1 MRKGETMTQGRAIDT
16 GLQHPRVGAAPG
28 GEPVTPPIYQSST
41 YILPTPELGAE
52 IAASWHPQRFYTR
65 YGSRNVAQVEALVAE
80 LEGAESA
87 VAVAS
92 GMAAIAAA
100 ILAHVRA
107 GDHVVAQTA
116 HYTAALSLFAE
127 WLPRQGIEVTQ
138 VAQTDLDAFAQ
149 AIGPKTCLVY
159 TETPT
164 NPTMALT
171 DLEAVS
177 ALARAQGAIVVTDS
191 TFASSF
197 NQLPLTLGVD
207 LVVHSATKYL
217 NGHSD
222 VTAGIVAGPRKLIE
236 PIWEYARVHGPVLH
250 PMEAW
255 LLGRGLK
262 TYALR
267 MRQHNQS
274 GVLVAEALAKAS
286 GVARV
291 HYPGLA
297 SHPQHELARRQ
308 MPGGFGGMLSF
319 EVVGSTAEQRFKR
332 AQMVLRNVR
341 LCTSAVSLGGAE
353 TLITHPASMIF
364 SHQSPEQLAAA
375 GVEPGLLRLS
385 VGLEHHQDIVDDLT
399 SALSGIGG

>member
-1 MRKGETMTQGRAIDT
+1 MRKGETMTQDRRAIDT
-16 GLQHPRVGAAPG
+16 RLQHPRVDAAPG
-28 GEPVTPPIYQSST
+28 GEPVSRPIYQSST

-52 IAASWHPQRFYTR
+52 ISASWHPQRFYTR
-65 YGSRNVAQVEALVAE
+65 YGSPNVAQVEALVAE

-87 VAVAS
+87 VAVGS
-92 GMAAIAAA
+92 GMAAIAAS

-127 WLPRQGIEVTQ
+127 WLPRQGVAVTQ
-138 VAQTDLDAFAQ
+138 IDQTDLDAFAQ
-149 AIGPKTCLVY
+149 AIGPNTRLVY

-177 ALARAQGAIVVTDS
+177 ALARARGALVVTDN
-191 TFASSF
+191 TFTSSF

-207 LVVHSATKYL
+207 LVVHSVTKYL

-222 VTAGIVAGPRKLIE
+222 VTAGIAAGPRKLIE
-236 PIWEYARVHGPVLH
+236 PVWEYARVHGPVLH

-274 GVLVAEALAKAS
+274 GTLVAEALAKAS
-286 GVARV
+286 GVAKV

-297 SHPQHELARRQ
+297 SHPQHELGRRQ

-319 EVVGSTAEQRFKR
+319 VVEGSTAQERFKR
-332 AQMVLRNVR
+332 AQRVLRNVQ
-341 LCTSAVSLGGAE
+341 LCTSAVSLGGTE

-364 SHQSPEQLAAA
+364 SHHSPDQLAAA

-385 VGLEHHQDIVDDLT
+385 VGLEDHNDIVDDLA
-399 SALSGIGG
+399 SALSG

>member
-1 MRKGETMTQGRAIDT
+1 MQARRRIDT
-16 GLQHPRVGAAPG
+16 RLQHPNVAARG
-28 GEPVTPPIYQSST
+28 GEPVSSPVYQSST
-41 YILPTPELGAE
+41 YVLPTPEMGAE

-65 YGSRNVAQVEALVAE
+65 YGSPNVAQVETQVAE
-80 LEGAESA
+80 LEGAECA
-87 VAVAS
+87 VAVGS
-92 GMAAIAAA
+92 GMAAISAA
-100 ILAHVRA
+100 ILSHVRA

-116 HYTAALSLFAE
+116 HYTAALSLLAD
-127 WLPRQGIEVTQ
+127 WLPRQGVTVTQ
-138 VAQTDLDAFAQ
+138 VGQTDIEAFRR
-149 AIGPKTCLVY
+149 AIGPKTRLVY

-177 ALARAQGAIVVTDS
+177 ALAHAQGAIVVTDN

-222 VTAGIVAGPRKLIE
+222 VTAGVVVGPSKLVE
-236 PIWEYARVHGPVLH
+236 PVWEYARVHGPVLH

-274 GVLVAEALAKAS
+274 GALVAEALAKVS
-286 GVARV
+286 GVAKV

-308 MPGGFGGMLSF
+308 MLGGFGGMMSF
-319 EVVGSTAEQRFKR
+319 VVEGSTAQERFAR
-332 AQMVLRNVR
+332 AQRVLRNVR
-341 LCTSAVSLGGAE
+341 LCISAASLGGTE

-364 SHQSPEQLAAA
+364 SHQSPDQLSAL

-385 VGLEHHQDIVDDLT
+385 VGLEHYQDIVDDLT
-399 SALSGIGG
+399 HALTSVGD

>member
-1 MRKGETMTQGRAIDT
+1 MPDRRGIDT
-16 GLQHPRVGAAPG
+16 RLQHPRVGEAPG
-28 GEPVTPPIYQSST
+28 GEPVTSPIYQSST

-65 YGSRNVAQVEALVAE
+65 YGSPNVAQVEAIVAE

-87 VAVAS
+87 VAVGS

-100 ILAHVRA
+100 ILSHVRG

-127 WLPRQGIEVTQ
+127 WLPRQGVAVTQ
-138 VAQTDLDAFAQ
+138 VDQTDIEAFRR
-149 AIGPKTCLVY
+149 AIGPKTRLVY

-171 DLEAVS
+171 DLEAVA
-177 ALARAQGAIVVTDS
+177 ALARAQGAIVVTDN

-222 VTAGIVAGPRKLIE
+222 VTAGVVVGPRTLIE
-236 PIWEYARVHGPVLH
+236 PVWEYARVHGPVLH

-274 GVLVAEALAKAS
+274 GALVAEALAKTS
-286 GVARV
+286 GIAKVY
-291 HYPGLA
+291 YPGLA
-297 SHPQHELARRQ
+297 SHPQHDLARRQ
-308 MPGGFGGMLSF
+308 MPSGYGGMLSF
-319 EVVGSTAEQRFKR
+319 EVAGPTADGRFKR
-332 AQMVLRNVR
+332 AQAVLKNVR
-341 LCTSAVSLGGAE
+341 LCTSAASLGGTE

-364 SHQSPEQLAAA
+364 SHQSPDQLAAA

-399 SALSGIGG
+399 FALSGIDN

>member
-1 MRKGETMTQGRAIDT
+1 MTQDGRTIDT
-16 GLQHPRVGAAPG
+16 RLQHPRLAAAPG
-28 GEPVTPPIYQSST
+28 GEPVTSPIYQSST
-41 YILPTPELGAE
+41 YVLPTPELGAE

-65 YGSRNVAQVEALVAE
+65 YGSPNVAHIETIVAD

-87 VAVAS
+87 VAVGS

-116 HYTAALSLFAE
+116 HYTAALSLFAD
-127 WLPRQGIEVTQ
+127 WLPRQGVAVTQ
-138 VAQTDLDAFAQ
+138 VAQTDIEAFAD
-149 AIGPKTCLVY
+149 AISPKTRLVY
-159 TETPT
+159 LETPT
-164 NPTMALT
+164 NPTLALT
-171 DLEAVS
+171 DLKAVS
-177 ALARAQGAIVVTDS
+177 ALAHAQGALVVTDN

-197 NQLPLTLGVD
+197 NQLPLALGVD

-222 VTAGIVAGPRKLIE
+222 VTAGVVAGPRKLIE
-236 PIWEYARVHGPVLH
+236 PVWEYARVHGPVLH

-255 LLGRGLK
+255 LLERGLK

-274 GVLVAEALAKAS
+274 GALVAEALAKAKAG
-286 GVARV
+286 GVAEV

-308 MPGGFGGMLSF
+308 MPGGFGGMMSF
-319 EVVGSTAEQRFKR
+319 VVEGSTAEARFKR
-332 AQMVLRNVR
+332 AQTVLRKVR
-341 LCTSAVSLGGAE
+341 LCTSAASLGGTE
-353 TLITHPASMIF
+353 TLITHPTSMIF
-364 SHQSPEQLAAA
+364 SHQSPDQLAAL

-385 VGLEHHQDIVDDLT
+385 VGLEYHEDIVDDLT
-399 SALSGIGG
+399 SALAG

>member
-1 MRKGETMTQGRAIDT
+1 MKRDERRIDT
-16 GLQHPRVGAAPG
+16 KLQHPSVGAARG
-28 GEPVTPPIYQSST
+28 GEPVSSPVYQSST
-41 YILPTPELGAE
+41 YVLPTPELGAE

-65 YGSRNVAQVEALVAE
+65 YGSPNVAQVEAQVAE
-80 LEGAESA
+80 LEGAESV
-87 VAVAS
+87 VAVGS

-100 ILAHVRA
+100 ILSHVRA

-116 HYTAALSLFAE
+116 HYTAALSLLAD
-127 WLPRQGIEVTQ
+127 WLPRQGVTVTQ
-138 VAQTDLDAFAQ
+138 VDQTDLEAFRR
-149 AIGPKTCLVY
+149 AIGPKTRLVY

-177 ALARAQGAIVVTDS
+177 ALARAQGAIVVTDN

-207 LVVHSATKYL
+207 IVVHSATKYL

-222 VTAGIVAGPRKLIE
+222 VTAGVVAGPRKLIE
-236 PIWEYARVHGPVLH
+236 PVWEYARVHGPVLH

-267 MRQHNQS
+267 MRQHNLS
-274 GVLVAEALAKAS
+274 GALVAEALAKVS
-286 GVARV
+286 GVAKV

-308 MPGGFGGMLSF
+308 MPGGFGGMMSF
-319 EVVGSTAEQRFKR
+319 EVEGSTAEARFMR
-332 AQMVLRNVR
+332 AQSVLRNVR
-341 LCTSAVSLGGAE
+341 LCISAASLGGTE

-364 SHQSPEQLAAA
+364 SHQSPDQLSAV

-385 VGLEHHQDIVDDLT
+385 VGLEYHQDIVDDLT
-399 SALSGIGG
+399 YALSGVGD

>member
-1 MRKGETMTQGRAIDT
+1 MS
-16 GLQHPRVGAAPG
+16 P
-28 GEPVTPPIYQSST
+28 
-41 YILPTPELGAE
+41 
-52 IAASWHPQRFYTR
+52 SWK
-65 YGSRNVAQVEALVAE
+65 
-80 LEGAESA
+80 GAESA
-87 VAVAS
+87 VAVGS

-127 WLPRQGIEVTQ
+127 WLPRQGVEVTQ

-149 AIGPKTCLVY
+149 AIGPKTRLVY

-177 ALARAQGAIVVTDS
+177 ALARAQGAIVVTDN

-222 VTAGIVAGPRKLIE
+222 VTAGIVVGSRKLIE
-236 PIWEYARVHGPVLH
+236 PVWEYARVHGPVLH

-262 TYALR
+262 TYAL
-267 MRQHNQS
+267 QDAPAQS
-274 GVLVAEALAKAS
+274 IGGSCRRSACEGERRREGPLS
-286 GVARV
+286 R
-291 HYPGLA
+291 PRLA
-297 SHPQHELARRQ
+297 SPARTRATANAGRLWRHAVVRGRGLD
-308 MPGGFGGMLSF
+308 GGSNASSG
-319 EVVGSTAEQRFKR
+319 
-332 AQMVLRNVR
+332 LRPCCEMCGYALRRPV
-341 LCTSAVSLGGAE
+341 SAA
-353 TLITHPASMIF
+353 
-364 SHQSPEQLAAA
+364 
-375 GVEPGLLRLS
+375 LRL
-385 VGLEHHQDIVDDLT
+385 
-399 SALSGIGG
+399 